1 MNPTSA
7 ATPRARWTP
16 CTRAC
21 YGTLHWPAAQAARA
35 GASRGRTMCPPLPSP
50 PHRLLAYCDESG
62 LRALVRCHMARL
74 KTTPLFAHAGAC
86 FECVTERVADYV
98 VESCGGPLYYSQRH
112 AHLQA
117 GAGLPLLL
125 DEEGRELWLV
135 QLWHAFDDVDFPPAL
150 RADFWG
156 WAEPL
161 SVYLLAP
168 RARHDGLTRYAY
180 DTVRSWFASPGEPGA
195 AAREDA
201 SWQR

>member
-1 MNPTSA
+1 MKPTSA

-21 YGTLHWPAAQAARA
+21 YRTLRWPVAQS
-35 GASRGRTMCPPLPSP
+35 SRDHGLHGGHTICPPMPAP
-50 PHRLLAYCDESG
+50 PHRLLAICEEAG
-62 LRALVRCHMARL
+62 LRELVRQHMHRL
-74 KTTPLFAHAGAC
+74 RTTPLFIHAGDC
-86 FECVTERVADYV
+86 FDCVTERVADYV
-98 VESCGGPLYYSQRH
+98 VEACGGPLYYSQRH

-135 QLWHAFDDVDFPPAL
+135 QLWHAFDDVDFPAAL

-161 SVYLLAP
+161 SVHLLAP

-180 DTVRSWFASPGEPGA
+180 DTVRSWFAAP
-195 AAREDA
+195 ARDLN
-201 SWQR
+201 RRT